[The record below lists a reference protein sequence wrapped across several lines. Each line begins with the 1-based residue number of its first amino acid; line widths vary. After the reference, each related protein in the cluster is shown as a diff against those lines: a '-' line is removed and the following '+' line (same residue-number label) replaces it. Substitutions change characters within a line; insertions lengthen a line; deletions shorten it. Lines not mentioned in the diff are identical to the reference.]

1 MEKQSGF
8 HRYSIGTV
16 AEDKDED
23 GHVIEI
29 FPIENQSF
37 NEGNVAETKIENVMA
52 KDIYGN
58 SKSVVLN
65 KKSTVRAIW
74 MPFGN
79 SNRSSAPNVKKG
91 EQVEIYR
98 YADTDDFYWDT
109 LYNEFDIRRKE
120 KVIHLYGNTDAFG
133 EVLTLENTYFTKID
147 TINKLV
153 HIKTNDNDGELT
165 SYDIKINTKEGIL
178 EVFDGKG
185 NIIQLNSAEDKL
197 TATINEDIELN
208 TKRIVMN
215 ASESIILNTK
225 ELSFNA
231 SVSMKSKT
239 AGMSMVASDHITTKT
254 ANTNIESDA
263 TTIKSGSIDV
273 TANNTKIS
281 STTAITGSSLTHN
294 GKNVGDTH
302 IHPESIGS
310 VTSGPQ

>member
-23 GHVIEI
+23 GHIIEI

-37 NEGNVAETKIENVMA
+37 AEGNIADTKIENVMA
-52 KDIYGN
+52 KDLYGN

-79 SNRSSAPNVKKG
+79 SNRSTAPNVKKG

-133 EVLTLENTYFTKID
+133 EELTLDNTYFTKID

-165 SYDIKINTKEGIL
+165 SYDIKIDTKEGIL

-185 NIIQLNSAEDKL
+185 NIIQLDSAEDKL
-197 TATINEDIELN
+197 TATTNDEVIIN
-208 TKRIVMN
+208 TKIMTIN
-215 ASESIILNTK
+215 AIDLNINVTN
-225 ELSFNA
+225 LNL
-231 SVSMKSKT
+231 KSTGTDIKT
-239 AGMSMVASDHITTKT
+239 ST
-254 ANTNIESDA
+254 
-263 TTIKSGSIDV
+263 TTIKTDTLDLNSNTNTITSSDTTINSNVTINGSDTNINSKV
-273 TANNTKIS
+273 TIVGPAV
-281 STTAITGSSLTHN
+281 THN
-294 GKNVGDTH
+294 GKNIGDTH
-302 IHPESIGS
+302 VHPDAQGG
-310 VTSGPQ
+310 TTGTPQ

>member
-1 MEKQSGF
+1 MEKESGF

-37 NEGNVAETKIENVMA
+37 NEGNMAETKIENVMVT
-52 KDIYGN
+52 DIYGS

-65 KKSTVRAIW
+65 RKSTIRAIW

-79 SNRSSAPNVKKG
+79 SNRSTAPNVKKG

-133 EVLTLENTYFTKID
+133 TMLDETNTYWTKID

-153 HIKTNDNDGELT
+153 HIRTNDNDGELT
-165 SYDIKINTKEGIL
+165 TYDIKIDTKEGVL

-185 NIIQLNSAEDKL
+185 NILQLNSGTDTL
-197 TATINEDIELN
+197 TATTNAAIN
-208 TKRIVMN
+208 V
-215 ASESIILNTK
+215 
-225 ELSFNA
+225 
-231 SVSMKSKT
+231 
-239 AGMSMVASDHITTKT
+239 
-254 ANTNIESDA
+254 
-263 TTIKSGSIDV
+263 
-273 TANNTKIS
+273 NTKIMTINATDLNVNVSNLNIS
-281 STTAITGSSLTHN
+281 STNSSIKGSSLGVDANMSINGSSLTHN
-294 GKNVGDTH
+294 GKNVGSTH
-302 IHPESIGS
+302 QHPESIG
-310 VTSGPQ
+310 TITAGPQ

>member
-23 GHVIEI
+23 GHIIEI
-29 FPIENQSF
+29 FPIENQTYTD
-37 NEGNVAETKIENVMA
+37 GNIAETKIANVMA

-65 KKSTVRAIW
+65 KKTTVRAIW

-79 SNRSSAPNVKKG
+79 SNRSTAPNVKKG

-120 KVIHLYGNTDAFG
+120 KVIYLYGNTDAFG
-133 EVLTLENTYFTKID
+133 EVLTLDNTYFTKID

-165 SYDIKINTKEGIL
+165 SYEIKIDTKEGIL

-197 TATINEDIELN
+197 TATTNNEIIAN
-208 TKRIVMN
+208 TKTMTINATDLNINVTNMN
-215 ASESIILNTK
+215 VNSTAYTLN
-225 ELSFNA
+225 S
-231 SVSMKSKT
+231 SSM
-239 AGMSMVASDHITTKT
+239 ALNSD
-254 ANTNIESDA
+254 
-263 TTIKSGSIDV
+263 
-273 TANNTKIS
+273 S
-281 STTAITGSSLTHN
+281 STMKGGSLGIDANVAITGGELSHN

-302 IHPESIGS
+302 VHPESIGS

>member
-23 GHVIEI
+23 GHIIEI

-37 NEGNVAETKIENVMA
+37 NEGNIAETKIENVMA
-52 KDIYGN
+52 KDLYGN

-79 SNRSSAPNVKKG
+79 SNRSTAPNVKKG

-133 EVLTLENTYFTKID
+133 EVLTLDNTYFTKID

-165 SYDIKINTKEGIL
+165 SYEIKIDTKEGIL

-197 TATINEDIELN
+197 TATTNNEIIAN
-208 TKRIVMN
+208 TKTMTINATDLNINVTNMN
-215 ASESIILNTK
+215 VNSTAYTLN
-225 ELSFNA
+225 S
-231 SVSMKSKT
+231 SSM
-239 AGMSMVASDHITTKT
+239 ALNSD
-254 ANTNIESDA
+254 
-263 TTIKSGSIDV
+263 
-273 TANNTKIS
+273 S
-281 STTAITGSSLTHN
+281 STMKGGSLGIDANVAITGGELSHN
-294 GKNVGDTH
+294 GVNVSSTH